1 MKSIPLIVLLGF
13 ALTLAAC
20 AAGTPDAAK
29 AASGGLVSELVVGF
43 WHGIIAPITLLIEV
57 IRALLP
63 GVVPVD
69 WRMLETAHPSVA
81 YDVGFYFGITSGPT
95 VFWARRRYR

>member
-1 MKSIPLIVLLGF
+1 MKHLSVFALLGL

-43 WHGIIAPITLLIEV
+43 WHGIIAPVTLIIEV
-57 IRALLP
+57 VRALLP
-63 GVVPVD
+63 GVVPAG
-69 WRMLETAHPSVA
+69 LA
-81 YDVGFYFGITSGPT
+81 YAGDGTGER
-95 VFWARRRYR
+95 AL